1 MTVGLDFFTQERPR
15 RSGVLLGGAAPNEGA
30 IQREPHVVY
39 IGWRRR
45 MGLFSPPSPPSMID
59 TIKSTTDDL
68 YPDVLELRRTL
79 HRHPELSGEERE
91 TARRVAERL
100 RSRDLNVQTGIAGTG
115 VLATLDGGNSGPT
128 LLLRGD
134 MDALPIQEETGLAFA
149 SENDG
154 VMHACGHDVHTSSL
168 LGTALILARHRE
180 EVHGQVRFCFQPHE
194 ERLPGG
200 AKFMI
205 EEGVLD
211 EQNGTPGPSA
221 VFGQHVKPGLPAG
234 TIGVRPGW
242 AMASSDEI
250 YVTVQGEGGHAANPH
265 ELAADATY
273 VASQIVVALQSII
286 SRQCP
291 PGIPSVLTIGRLV
304 ADGATNVIPATARLE
319 GTFRAMDE
327 DWRFRAHDLIRR
339 VATRTAEAH
348 GATAD
353 VEVREGYPALYNHEG
368 PTSLV
373 REAAHDYVGSDR
385 TIETDRW
392 FAGEDFA
399 YFLQARPGTFYQ
411 LGAGTDHGLH
421 TSQFAVDEEALRTG
435 MGFMA
440 YLAWRYGREQA

>member
-1 MTVGLDFFTQERPR
+1 MGAFSLI
-15 RSGVLLGGAAPNEGA
+15 SG
-30 IQREPHVVY
+30 
-39 IGWRRR
+39 
-45 MGLFSPPSPPSMID
+45 SSMID
-59 TIKSTTDDL
+59 TIKSTADEM
-68 YPDVLELRRTL
+68 YPEVVELRRTL
-79 HRHPELSGEERE
+79 HRHPELSGEEHE
-91 TARRVAERL
+91 TAQRVADRL
-100 RSRDLNVQTGIAGTG
+100 QSQGLEVQTGIAGTG
-115 VLATLDGGNSGPT
+115 VLATLDGDNPGPT

-134 MDALPIQEETGLAFA
+134 MDALPIQEETGLAFS

-180 EVHGQVRFCFQPHE
+180 DVHGQVRFCFQPHE

-200 AKFMI
+200 AKSMI

-234 TIGVRPGW
+234 AIGVRSGW

-250 YVTVQGEGGHAANPH
+250 YVTVKGEGGHAANPH
-265 ELAADATY
+265 ELSADATY

-291 PGIPSVLTIGRLV
+291 PGIPSVLTVGRLV

-339 VATRTAEAH
+339 VVTRTAEAH
-348 GATAD
+348 GATAE
-353 VEVREGYPALYNHEG
+353 VEVRVGYPALYNHET

-373 REAAHDYVGSDR
+373 RDAARDYVGPDR
-385 TIETDRW
+385 TVDAERW

-399 YFLQARPGTFYQ
+399 YFLQERPGTFYQ

-440 YLAWRYGREQA
+440 YLAWRYGQEEE